1 MNSILK
7 MLGASGFLWLL
18 FVTPATAQIANG
30 VDFKTTFPFWVGNA
44 KLPAGAYTIK
54 PSGMDESILE
64 IQGQSAANTAMVEI
78 TPTQAESA
86 HTSTDVTF
94 KRYGNVEY
102 LNMVWVNGQKYGMQ
116 VDPSKAEK
124 KLAAASPSQTHKVSG
139 KAK

>member
-7 MLGASGFLWLL
+7 MLGASGLLCLL
-18 FVTPATAQIANG
+18 FVTPAPAQIVNG

-44 KLPAGAYTIK
+44 KLPAGAYMIK
-54 PSGMDESILE
+54 PSGTDESILE
-64 IQGQSAANTAMVEI
+64 IQDPSGVHTAMVEI

-94 KRYGNVEY
+94 KKYGNVEY
-102 LNMVWVNGQKYGMQ
+102 LNMVWVTGQKYGMQ
-116 VDPSKAEK
+116 VDPSKTEQ
-124 KLAAASPSQTHKVSG
+124 KLAAASPPQTHKVSG